1 MFQDELRNKHETV
14 YKVLENAL
22 KRDRLA
28 HAYMFI
34 GEASAPKKETAY
46 LLAQSLICKQ
56 DGFADETCD
65 DCLRVLHNNYAD
77 MIYLDGLTTSIKK
90 EDILKVKEE
99 FSKTNLESK
108 GKKIYIIDGAE
119 YATLS
124 ALNSLLT
131 FLEEPGSQ
139 TIAILLVE
147 NPDQILDTIKSR
159 CQMITFQKQNKEE
172 TFKRFSQEYDILD
185 AYLLSYLGIPEN
197 KIVEVMESEEY
208 QHALYTFKTYI
219 EKYLKHYQDANVF
232 LHIEGFKKSKLDS
245 KQVCHYFFDM
255 LGLLAKDALIE
266 KQIHQSWYQSMIDLM
281 SKKQAEHILNVSNR
295 MKDKNI
301 KSVNLGLLIDQFI
314 YEMEEFDE

>member
-1 MFQDELRNKHETV
+1 MFQEELRKNHPTV

-28 HAYMFI
+28 HAYMFV
-34 GEASAPKKETAY
+34 GETSAPKKETAY
-46 LLAQSLICKQ
+46 LLAQSLVCDE
-56 DGFADETCD
+56 DGFADETCES
-65 DCLRVLHNNYAD
+65 CMRVIHNNYAD
-77 MIYLDGLTTSIKK
+77 MIYLDGSAVSIKK

-99 FSKTNLESK
+99 FSKTNMESK
-108 GKKIYIIDGAE
+108 GKKIYVIDGAE
-119 YATLS
+119 YATIS

-159 CQMITFQKQNKEE
+159 CQMITFQKQNKAD
-172 TFKRFSQEYDILD
+172 TFKRFREEYDILD
-185 AYLLSYLGIPEN
+185 AYLLSYLGIPER
-197 KIVEVMESEEY
+197 KIAQVMECEEY

-219 EKYLKHYQDANVF
+219 EKYLKRYQDANVF
-232 LHIEGFKKSKLDS
+232 LQTEGFGKNKLDS
-245 KQVCHYFFDM
+245 KLVCRYFLDM

-266 KQIHQSWYQSMIDLM
+266 KQIDSLWYQSMIDLM
-281 SKKQAEHILNVSNR
+281 SKKQAEHILNVSNTI
-295 MKDKNI
+295 KDKNI

-314 YEMEEFDE
+314 YEMGEFDE